1 MRKLIFFLIVLVGFG
16 VLNYPYLSS
25 RYREEQQKQLAMELL
40 EQQESEPS
48 EPLELAQQYNEALAA
63 AGQVLDDAFAQAQ
76 EGSGQQEDEEIL
88 GFVEIPKIEQ
98 YLPIYE
104 GTSPAILNKG
114 VGHLTGSSL
123 PVGGESTH
131 AVLAGHSG
139 LASQLIFTDLE
150 QLELG
155 DTFYLHSLGQ
165 TLAYRVD
172 QILTVNPWETEEL
185 QVQEGRDLV
194 PRQRQNQTSL
204 RPGSWRR
211 DPRLQQSQ
219 RQLPP
224 LPWPCHPLQR
234 QELELFCLFHG
245 VKQRLRGLA
254 DRRDAR
260 QLPISRVLLRSH
272 QTLHWPSSTHSRW
285 PLRERTARPY
295 RIP

>member
-48 EPLELAQQYNEALAA
+48 EPLELAQQYNEAVA
-63 AGQVLDDAFAQAQ
+63 
-76 EGSGQQEDEEIL
+76 
-88 GFVEIPKIEQ
+88 
-98 YLPIYE
+98 IYE

-194 PRQRQNQTSL
+194 TLITCVPYGVNTHRLLVRGERVDLPEEESITEAEEDEAEPLSL
-204 RPGSWRR
+204 QAELPSDSRMA
-211 DPRLQQSQ
+211 SQ
-219 RQLPP
+219 RRIFWISCATL
-224 LPWPCHPLQR
+224 
-234 QELELFCLFHG
+234 G
-245 VKQRLRGLA
+245 VLA
-254 DRRDAR
+254 
-260 QLPISRVLLRSH
+260 VGMVTV
-272 QTLHWPSSTHSRW
+272 TLIQHRK
-285 PLRERTARPY
+285 R
-295 RIP
+295 

>member
-1 MRKLIFFLIVLVGFG
+1 M
-16 VLNYPYLSS
+16 
-25 RYREEQQKQLAMELL
+25 
-40 EQQESEPS
+40 
-48 EPLELAQQYNEALAA
+48 
-63 AGQVLDDAFAQAQ
+63 DDAFAQ

-194 PRQRQNQTSL
+194 TLITCVPYGVNTHRLLVRGERVDLPEEESITEAEENEAEPLSL
-204 RPGSWRR
+204 QAELPSDSRMA
-211 DPRLQQSQ
+211 SQ
-219 RQLPP
+219 RRIFWISCATL
-224 LPWPCHPLQR
+224 
-234 QELELFCLFHG
+234 G
-245 VKQRLRGLA
+245 VLA
-254 DRRDAR
+254 
-260 QLPISRVLLRSH
+260 VGMVTV
-272 QTLHWPSSTHSRW
+272 TLIQHRK
-285 PLRERTARPY
+285 R
-295 RIP
+295 

>member
-48 EPLELAQQYNEALAA
+48 EPLEQAQQYNEAVAA
-63 AGQVLDDAFAQAQ
+63 AGQVLDDAFAQ

-104 GTSPAILNKG
+104 GTSLAILNKG
-114 VGHLTGSSL
+114 VGHLIGSSL

-194 PRQRQNQTSL
+194 TLITCVPYGVNTHRLLVRGERVDLPEEESITEAEEDEAEPLSL
-204 RPGSWRR
+204 QAELPSDSRMA
-211 DPRLQQSQ
+211 SQ
-219 RQLPP
+219 RRIFWISCATL
-224 LPWPCHPLQR
+224 
-234 QELELFCLFHG
+234 G
-245 VKQRLRGLA
+245 VLA
-254 DRRDAR
+254 
-260 QLPISRVLLRSH
+260 VGMVTV
-272 QTLHWPSSTHSRW
+272 TLIQHRK
-285 PLRERTARPY
+285 R
-295 RIP
+295 

>member
-48 EPLELAQQYNEALAA
+48 EPLELAQQYNEAVAA

-114 VGHLTGSSL
+114 VGRLTGSSL

-194 PRQRQNQTSL
+194 TLITCVPYGVNTHRLLVRGERVDLPEEESITEAEENEAEPLSL
-204 RPGSWRR
+204 QAELPSDSRMA
-211 DPRLQQSQ
+211 SQ
-219 RQLPP
+219 RRIFWISCAAL
-224 LPWPCHPLQR
+224 
-234 QELELFCLFHG
+234 G
-245 VKQRLRGLA
+245 VLA
-254 DRRDAR
+254 
-260 QLPISRVLLRSH
+260 VGMVTV
-272 QTLHWPSSTHSRW
+272 TLIQHRK
-285 PLRERTARPY
+285 R
-295 RIP
+295 

>member
-40 EQQESEPS
+40 EQQESEQS
-48 EPLELAQQYNEALAA
+48 EPLELAQQYNEAIAA

-76 EGSGQQEDEEIL
+76 EESGQQEDEEIL

-172 QILTVNPWETEEL
+172 QILTVKIN
-185 QVQEGRDLV
+185 
-194 PRQRQNQTSL
+194 
-204 RPGSWRR
+204 
-211 DPRLQQSQ
+211 
-219 RQLPP
+219 
-224 LPWPCHPLQR
+224 
-234 QELELFCLFHG
+234 
-245 VKQRLRGLA
+245 
-254 DRRDAR
+254 
-260 QLPISRVLLRSH
+260 LL
-272 QTLHWPSSTHSRW
+272 
-285 PLRERTARPY
+285 
-295 RIP
+295 

>member
-48 EPLELAQQYNEALAA
+48 EPLELAQQYNEAVAA
-63 AGQVLDDAFAQAQ
+63 AGQVLDDAFAQ
-76 EGSGQQEDEEIL
+76 EGSGQQDEEIL

-194 PRQRQNQTSL
+194 TLITCVPYGVNTHRLLVRGERVDLPEEESITEAEEDEAEPLSL
-204 RPGSWRR
+204 QAELPSDSRMA
-211 DPRLQQSQ
+211 SQ
-219 RQLPP
+219 RRIFWISCATL
-224 LPWPCHPLQR
+224 
-234 QELELFCLFHG
+234 G
-245 VKQRLRGLA
+245 VLA
-254 DRRDAR
+254 
-260 QLPISRVLLRSH
+260 VGMVTV
-272 QTLHWPSSTHSRW
+272 TLIQHRK
-285 PLRERTARPY
+285 R
-295 RIP
+295 

>member
-48 EPLELAQQYNEALAA
+48 EPLELAQQYNEAVAA
-63 AGQVLDDAFAQAQ
+63 AGQVLDDAFAQ

-194 PRQRQNQTSL
+194 TLITCVPYGVNTHRLLVRGERVDLPEEESITEAEENEAEPLSLQAELPSGSRMASQQRIFWISCAAL
-204 RPGSWRR
+204 
-211 DPRLQQSQ
+211 
-219 RQLPP
+219 
-224 LPWPCHPLQR
+224 
-234 QELELFCLFHG
+234 G
-245 VKQRLRGLA
+245 VLA
-254 DRRDAR
+254 
-260 QLPISRVLLRSH
+260 VGMVTV
-272 QTLHWPSSTHSRW
+272 TLIQHRK
-285 PLRERTARPY
+285 R
-295 RIP
+295 